1 MTENEIRDLE
11 ARRYTA
17 MRQGDRAALRELLS
31 DHLIYSHS
39 DATSDTKESY
49 LRTLEDGSLRYLG
62 IRFETET
69 VLPAGAD
76 AAAALGG
83 MSAHIIRHGA
93 KREIA
98 ARTLALWVREGD
110 SWRLLAY
117 QPTALPK
124 AEA

>member
-17 MRQGDRAALRELLS
+17 MRQGDRAALGELLS
-31 DHLIYSHS
+31 DRLIYAHS
-39 DATSDTKESY
+39 NATTDTKASY
-49 LRTLEDGSLRYLG
+49 LGTLEDGSLRYLG
-62 IRFETET
+62 IRWETET
-69 VLPAGAD
+69 VLQAGPDCAV
-76 AAAALGG
+76 ALGR
-83 MSAHIIRHGA
+83 MSAHIIRYGG

-98 ARTLALWVREGD
+98 ATTCAVWTREGG

>member
-1 MTENEIRDLE
+1 MSENEIRDLE

-17 MRQGDRAALRELLS
+17 MRQGDRAALGELLS
-31 DHLIYSHS
+31 DRLVYSHS
-39 DATSDTKESY
+39 DATSDTKQSY

-62 IRFETET
+62 IHFETET

-76 AAAALGG
+76 AAAALGQ
-83 MSAHIIRHGA
+83 MSAHIIRYGA

-98 ARTLALWVREGD
+98 ARTLALWVREGGN
-110 SWRLLAY
+110 WRLLAY

-124 AEA
+124 A